1 MSDDAQRPNA
11 PRDAGAWAPPGEG
24 DASTAPGDGN
34 PTPARNG
41 SPVVDAAPGAEPRD
55 AIPEPTDAIPEPTD
69 PIAEPT
75 DAIPEPTD
83 AIPGADSAPADAP
96 DPAAPPVD
104 SGPDSA
110 PEESA
115 RWVDSA
121 FGDGPKGGDVPK
133 GSVPGQGTPPFAA
146 PAAAPE
152 ARVSLGKP
160 AVGRDFEPNP
170 WAPPEEEPNPW
181 APPVEE
187 PRGWAPPEVIASSPG
202 SALGSATPP
211 PVYGLPTITSFPGA
225 PVAPGPGGL
234 GGPSMDNP
242 FAPPGAHTPY
252 PQPAP
257 GEHVPPPPIAPDGPG
272 RLPYGYGYPQYGA
285 ARPGFAH
292 PGAPGYGWPV
302 MQPLPSN
309 GMGTAGLV
317 LGIIAAVLFCAWPLA
332 IVLGILAVIFGLIGR
347 GKARRGEAT
356 NPGQALAGVICG
368 AVGIVLAI
376 ALLVLIIVAP
386 DDDGGEDPGGDY
398 GFSTSLVTH
407 RR

>member
-1 MSDDAQRPNA
+1 MPE
-11 PRDAGAWAPPGEG
+11 PTGAIPEPG
-24 DASTAPGDGN
+24 
-34 PTPARNG
+34 
-41 SPVVDAAPGAEPRD
+41 D
-55 AIPEPTDAIPEPTD
+55 AIPEPTGAIPEPG
-69 PIAEPT
+69 
-75 DAIPEPTD
+75 D
-83 AIPGADSAPADAP
+83 AIPGADRAHADAP
-96 DPAAPPVD
+96 DPAAPPAD

-110 PEESA
+110 PAQSA

-146 PAAAPE
+146 PASAPA

-160 AVGRDFEPNP
+160 AVGRDSEPNP
-170 WAPPEEEPNPW
+170 WAPLEEETHS
-181 APPVEE
+181 
-187 PRGWAPPEVIASSPG
+187 WAPPEGRASSTG

-225 PVAPGPGGL
+225 PVPPGPGSL
-234 GGPSMDNP
+234 GGPSLDNP
-242 FAPPGAHTPY
+242 FAAPGAHTPY

-285 ARPGFAH
+285 APAGFAH
-292 PGAPGYGWPV
+292 PGAPGYGWPL
-302 MQPLPSN
+302 MQPMPSN

-317 LGIIAAVLFCAWPLA
+317 LGIIAAVLFCVWPLA

-368 AVGIVLAI
+368 AVGVALAI
-376 ALLVLIIVAP
+376 ALLVIIIVAP
-386 DDDGGEDPGGDY
+386 DDNGGEDSGGDY

-407 RR
+407 SR